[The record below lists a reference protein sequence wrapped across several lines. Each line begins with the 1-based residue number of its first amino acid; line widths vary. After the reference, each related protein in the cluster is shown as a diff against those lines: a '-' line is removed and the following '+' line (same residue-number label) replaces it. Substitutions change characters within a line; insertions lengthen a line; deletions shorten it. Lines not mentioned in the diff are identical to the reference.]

1 MKKIIPFILA
11 LCLCACGFHLR
22 GMIDVPTWL
31 ESVAIIAKDDNK
43 QLVNL
48 LEAQLD
54 AYKINVVDDPIR
66 AKYWIQINYSNV
78 QQQIISIG
86 ASTTPRQY
94 QLIMTT
100 NFSLITKKGEVIQ
113 PARTISVSRQ
123 FTSNNDRILGSNDE
137 QLILINEMRQDTV
150 VQIINRLSKK

>member
-31 ESVAIIAKDDNK
+31 ESVAIIANDDNK

-78 QQQIISIG
+78 QQQVISIG